1 MLFIDNPKIS
11 NVVFYPRKVSIPN
24 NIPENI
30 KPLKFQISEH
40 IIIGGY
46 FYIQNKNLPSIL
58 FFHGNGEVALDY
70 RFFYQTFFDCGVN
83 FAVMDYRGYGH
94 STDKPVFSSLI
105 TDALPIYNE
114 FQKWINKE
122 GFKNS
127 IFIQGRS
134 LGSVCASEIGFHNP
148 EDVHGIIFESGFG
161 SVYNMMTRLFGVRGP
176 DITPDALKKYS
187 NDFKIEKIRK
197 PVLIIHGTMDWIIPP
212 EEAQIIY
219 KALPNDIDKKV
230 ILIEG
235 AGHND
240 IFSYQDEYFNPLKDF
255 IKKFQ

>member
-1 MLFIDNPKIS
+1 
-11 NVVFYPRKVSIPN
+11 
-24 NIPENI
+24 
-30 KPLKFQISEH
+30 
-40 IIIGGY
+40 
-46 FYIQNKNLPSIL
+46 
-58 FFHGNGEVALDY
+58 
-70 RFFYQTFFDCGVN
+70 
-83 FAVMDYRGYGH
+83 
-94 STDKPVFSSLI
+94 
-105 TDALPIYNE
+105 
-114 FQKWINKE
+114 
-122 GFKNS
+122 
-127 IFIQGRS
+127 
-134 LGSVCASEIGFHNP
+134 
-148 EDVHGIIFESGFG
+148 
-161 SVYNMMTRLFGVRGP
+161 MMTRLFGVRGP

-187 NDFKIEKIRK
+187 NDFKIEKIKK